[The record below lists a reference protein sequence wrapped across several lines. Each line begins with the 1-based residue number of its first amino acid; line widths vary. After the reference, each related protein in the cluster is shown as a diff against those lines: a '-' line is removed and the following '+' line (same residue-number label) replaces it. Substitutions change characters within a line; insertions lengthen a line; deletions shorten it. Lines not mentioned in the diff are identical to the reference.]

1 VFRRRLFDQG
11 LCFSQELTSFEDWAF
26 YRRLRR
32 AGLIGHVIPEPLL
45 DYRIRDDSMMREL
58 GAPNAE
64 RIEGEIRAR
73 LTEAQIAWTAGG

>member
-1 VFRRRLFDQG
+1 M
-11 LCFSQELTSFEDWAF
+11 
-26 YRRLRR
+26 RR